1 MGEREKAKTWGEKR
15 RTQRKPEKRE
25 ELGRT
30 GRVDSFQGVLVG
42 STDLAVLPPVITGL
56 RTTD

>member
-15 RTQRKPEKRE
+15 E
-25 ELGRT
+25 ELRRT